1 MIITGP
7 IGPEHTLDFYVPRAP
22 ICIYFLRA

>member
-7 IGPEHTLDFYVPRAP
+7 IGPEQNLDLYVPRAP